1 MWLMEKTTGS
11 IVDNT
16 FHTLFA
22 YTKLDDY
29 KQRFATLKY
38 IRDNDLLMPDIK
50 NKIFEIFVIYQR
62 NLAVLNNIV
71 RRIKYSKLQTGG
83 ENCDLIGNSLDELPE
98 HLKITIVQH
107 GLKYTF
113 RISDLINI
121 INKSL
126 TYREDLF
133 LLVQP
138 VRNPYT
144 NIRFSKAI
152 LLQIYMHIKRNTDIT
167 MPILFHL
174 FYTTTFDTK
183 IFCEKYEAIALDHSI
198 ENYIDEFEK
207 SELVELAHEWIKT
220 FVTSK
225 GKIYKDLYI
234 DKHYSRPKLINEL
247 RPILKQYLISCHT
260 HTTSIKYKAFSN
272 AVDLMVKLLQKNK
285 DFGINTQHYQPKQIV
300 FKNLKHINIHR
311 FNPKHERHISVV
323 DTFLDKN
330 FEFNEFKYP
339 SIMPFNDNIFIIR
352 NYVNVCTSNN
362 IQNIRRGDRV
372 RRRINYDN
380 IPLMIDE
387 NRAAEFIN
395 RLPDN
400 SSRNVVI
407 NATNILAQS
416 AQYADISGNND
427 DIITL
432 PSRTTPIHFTNNE
445 LYQHNRYNDYELDD
459 DDDELD
465 DEVSMDSF

>member
-183 IFCEKYEAIALDHSI
+183 IFCEK
-198 ENYIDEFEK
+198 
-207 SELVELAHEWIKT
+207 
-220 FVTSK
+220 
-225 GKIYKDLYI
+225 
-234 DKHYSRPKLINEL
+234 
-247 RPILKQYLISCHT
+247 
-260 HTTSIKYKAFSN
+260 
-272 AVDLMVKLLQKNK
+272 
-285 DFGINTQHYQPKQIV
+285 
-300 FKNLKHINIHR
+300 
-311 FNPKHERHISVV
+311 
-323 DTFLDKN
+323 
-330 FEFNEFKYP
+330 
-339 SIMPFNDNIFIIR
+339 
-352 NYVNVCTSNN
+352 
-362 IQNIRRGDRV
+362 
-372 RRRINYDN
+372 
-380 IPLMIDE
+380 
-387 NRAAEFIN
+387 
-395 RLPDN
+395 
-400 SSRNVVI
+400 
-407 NATNILAQS
+407 
-416 AQYADISGNND
+416 
-427 DIITL
+427 
-432 PSRTTPIHFTNNE
+432 
-445 LYQHNRYNDYELDD
+445 
-459 DDDELD
+459 
-465 DEVSMDSF
+465 